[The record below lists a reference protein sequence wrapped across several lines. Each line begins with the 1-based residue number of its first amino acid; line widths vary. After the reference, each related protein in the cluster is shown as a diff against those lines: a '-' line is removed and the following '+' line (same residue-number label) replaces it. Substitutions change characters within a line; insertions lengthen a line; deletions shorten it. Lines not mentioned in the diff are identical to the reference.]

1 MNETEH
7 KLSPKTHKALEA
19 LSKEE
24 RRAIR
29 KDNPLRAERN
39 DAIRSLS
46 ARGLTQ
52 SVLAELTGL
61 GHSAIRRI
69 LKPKTVHTA
78 TALSHLARAI
88 EGLRG
93 ATGSIHSCVLQL
105 MKYEKERR

>member
-1 MNETEH
+1 MNDSKHE
-7 KLSPKTHKALEA
+7 LSPKAQKALEA
-19 LSKEE
+19 LTEKE
-24 RRAIR
+24 RRVIR

-39 DAIRSLS
+39 EAIRSLG

-52 SVLAELTGL
+52 SILAELTGL

-69 LKPKTVHTA
+69 LKPRTVHTA
-78 TALSHLARAI
+78 TALSYLARAI

-105 MKYEKERR
+105 IKYEKEKR

>member
-1 MNETEH
+1 MNETGD
-7 KLSPKTHKALEA
+7 KLSPKAQKALES
-19 LSKEE
+19 LSEAE
-24 RRAIR
+24 RRVIR
-29 KDNPLRAERN
+29 KNNPLRAERN
-39 DAIRSLS
+39 EAIRSLS

-93 ATGSIHSCVLQL
+93 AAGSIHSCVLQL